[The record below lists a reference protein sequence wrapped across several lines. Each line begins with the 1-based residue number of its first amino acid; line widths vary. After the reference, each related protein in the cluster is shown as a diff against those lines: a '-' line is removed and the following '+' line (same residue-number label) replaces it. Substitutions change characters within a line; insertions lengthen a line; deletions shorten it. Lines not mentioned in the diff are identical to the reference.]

1 LAWGFNQHEEPSVT
15 LVRIRTIGALLAAVA
30 LAGCAASK
38 NPLGPAS
45 EAVSEPRLAGVW
57 AYEGNDDRWE
67 YLHILPSD
75 DGKQLQIVAVNH
87 GDKSWAVLDGYV
99 TAVGERRFVNLR
111 LAAADAGLMADVD
124 KTGRKDGYPYSF
136 AAYAFD
142 GDDRLTIGY
151 PLEPLHKAV
160 QDGRLAGETNGDYD
174 AFIADSAANVAAV
187 LGALDDATLFND
199 PKHYRRVKSTP

>member
-1 LAWGFNQHEEPSVT
+1 MQA
-15 LVRIRTIGALLAAVA
+15 RIRAVAILLFAIA

-38 NPLGPAS
+38 NPVGPES

-57 AYEGNDDRWE
+57 VQEGGDNDRWE
-67 YLHILPSD
+67 YLHILPSA

-111 LAAADAGLMADVD
+111 LAAADAELTSEVD
-124 KTGRKDGYPYSF
+124 KSGHKDSHPYSF

-142 GDDRLTIGY
+142 SDDVLSISY
-151 PLEPLHKAV
+151 PQEPLYAAV
-160 QDGRLAGETNGDYD
+160 KDGRLAGETSGDYD
-174 AFIADSAANVAAV
+174 VFVADSSDKIAAV
-187 LGALDDATLFND
+187 LGAADEATLFKD
-199 PKHYRRVKSTP
+199 PKRYRRVKSSP

>member
-1 LAWGFNQHEEPSVT
+1 MKLA
-15 LVRIRTIGALLAAVA
+15 RTRTVAALLFAIT

-45 EAVSEPRLAGVW
+45 DAVSEPRLAGVW
-57 AYEGNDDRWE
+57 AYEGNNEGSE

-75 DGKQLQIVAVNH
+75 DGKRLQIVAVNQ

-99 TAVGERRFVNLR
+99 IAVGERRFINVR
-111 LAAADAGLMADVD
+111 LTAADAGLMADVD
-124 KTGRKDGYPYSF
+124 KTGHKDSHPYSF

-151 PLEPLHKAV
+151 PVEALYKAV
-160 QDGRLAGETNGDYD
+160 KDGRLAGETSGDYD
-174 AFIADSAANVAAV
+174 VFVADSAANIAAI
-187 LGALDDATLFND
+187 LGALDDAALFKE
-199 PKHYRRVKSTP
+199 PKRYRRIKPPQ

>member
-1 LAWGFNQHEEPSVT
+1 MTLA
-15 LVRIRTIGALLAAVA
+15 RIRTIAALFMAVA

-57 AYEGNDDRWE
+57 AYEGGGDRWE

-75 DGKQLQIVAVNH
+75 DGKQMQIVAVNQ

-111 LAAADAGLMADVD
+111 LAAADAGLMADVE
-124 KTGRKDGYPYSF
+124 KTGRKDSHPYSF
-136 AAYAFD
+136 AALAFD
-142 GDDRLTIGY
+142 GDDVLRIGY
-151 PLEPLHKAV
+151 PLEALHQAV
-160 QDGRLAGETNGDYD
+160 KDGRLAGQVEGDYD
-174 AFIADSAANVAAV
+174 VFIADSSDKIAAV
-187 LGALDDATLFND
+187 LGALDDAALFKE
-199 PKHYRRVKSTP
+199 PKQYKRVKSPP